1 MALNRFLFRQSLP
14 NHNLSFYF
22 HILLIQSREILC
34 FLFENEECQWAPKF
48 LDVLENMGTNTY
60 FVQEIR
66 QAANE
71 MKDDDN
77 ITEKF
82 GNVVCS
88 FA

>member
-1 MALNRFLFRQSLP
+1 MALKRFLFRQSLP
-14 NHNLSFYF
+14 NHVYIYIFY
-22 HILLIQSREILC
+22 ILLFQSRTILC
-34 FLFENEECQWAPKF
+34 FLFENEEPQWAPKF

-71 MKDDDN
+71 MKDDDY